1 MRSAGEPTL
10 VVLAAGIGSRYGGLK
25 QMEPVGPHGEF
36 IIDYSV
42 YDALRAGFGGVV
54 FVIREEIEEAFRQKI
69 GRYVERWCETTY
81 VFQRLDDLPP
91 DFQVPPDRK
100 KPWGTAHATLSCR
113 HVVQTPFAVINADD
127 FYGHTAYRALCEYLM
142 NAQDRDGV
150 YDYCMVGYLVENT
163 LSDYGHVARGIC
175 TVDASGYLQGIHERT
190 RIEKSGAG
198 ARYTQDGE
206 TWIEIPRGTPVSM
219 NAWGF
224 TPSVFSELE
233 SRFRQLLDQ
242 KQGDNLQ
249 AEFYLSEAV
258 GALVREGRAT
268 VKVLPSDEPWFG
280 ITYQQDKARV
290 QQALLDLVRQGVYP
304 QNLREEAEAL
314 YRGGRSPRRGSPT
327 R

>member
-1 MRSAGEPTL
+1 MGSGDEPTL

-25 QMEPVGPHGEF
+25 QMEPVGPSGEF
-36 IIDYSV
+36 IVDYSV

-54 FVIREEIEEAFRQKI
+54 FVVREEIEQAFRQKI
-69 GRYVERWCETTY
+69 GRHVERWCETTY

-91 DFQVPPDRK
+91 GFRLPPGRE

-127 FYGHTAYRALCEYLM
+127 FYGHTAYRALGDHLN

-150 YDYCMVGYLVENT
+150 YDYCMVGYLLENT
-163 LSDYGHVARGIC
+163 LSDYGHVARGVC
-175 TVDASGYLQGIHERT
+175 TVDDSGYLQGIHERT
-190 RIEKSGAG
+190 RIEKFGTG
-198 ARYTQDGE
+198 ARYTQEGE
-206 TWIEIPRGTPVSM
+206 TWTEMPGGTPVSM

-224 TPSVFSELE
+224 TPSLFSELE

-242 KQGDNLQ
+242 KRGDNLLG
-249 AEFYLSEAV
+249 EFYLSEAV

-268 VKVLPSDEPWFG
+268 VKVLPSDEQWFG

-290 QQALLDLVRQGVYP
+290 QQAIRDLVRQGVYP
-304 QNLREEAEAL
+304 QNLRAEAEAL
-314 YRGGRSPRRGSPT
+314 
-327 R
+327 

>member
-1 MRSAGEPTL
+1 MASAGQPAL

-36 IIDYSV
+36 IVDYSV
-42 YDALRAGFGGVV
+42 YDALRAGFGRVV

-69 GRYVERWCETTY
+69 GRHVERWCETTY

-91 DFQVPPDRK
+91 GFQLPPGRQ

-127 FYGHTAYRALCEYLM
+127 LYGHAAYRALCDYLSH
-142 NAQDRDGV
+142 AQDRGGV
-150 YDYCMVGYLVENT
+150 YDYCMVGYLLENT
-163 LSDYGHVARGIC
+163 LSDYGHVARGVC
-175 TVDASGYLQGIHERT
+175 TVDASGYLLEIHERT
-190 RIEKSGAG
+190 RIEKFGTG

-206 TWIEIPRGTPVSM
+206 TWTEIPGRTPVSM

-224 TPSVFSELE
+224 TPSLFSELE
-233 SRFRQLLDQ
+233 SRFRQFLQ
-242 KQGDNLQ
+242 QRGEDNLQ
-249 AEFYLSEAV
+249 GEFYLPEAV

-280 ITYQQDKARV
+280 VTYQQDRASV
-290 QQALLDLVRQGVYP
+290 QQAIRDLVRQGLYP
-304 QNLREEAEAL
+304 QNLRAEAEAL
-314 YRGGRSPRRGSPT
+314 
-327 R
+327 